1 MSIPSL
7 TGIETAL
14 SGLEAEQAGLD
25 TTGNNIDNASTPGYS
40 EEVVNL
46 DPSTPETIPAEA
58 DDGDIFT
65 QLGTGVDVASITR
78 QTNQYLDAQYRA
90 QSTLLGYNTQNATEL
105 GDAQTAFA
113 EPTSSGL
120 SSQMSTFWS
129 DWNTL
134 AGNPSSLSA
143 QQTLVDDATTMTQS
157 FKNLYSQLSTLQSQ
171 ASSEFSSLTG
181 TGGQLEQD
189 ANQIATLNGDIAQQI
204 AAGQSPN
211 ELEDERDSAI
221 NDLSSLGNVSVTN
234 ESNGTVTVNFGDAA
248 SPLVS
253 GSTVT
258 WPQTITS
265 ATGGQ
270 LGALLAT
277 SSATGQVGTF
287 MSSLNTVANDLASS
301 VNTLSTKTPFFS
313 GTSASTIAVAVTPGN
328 VQTSSTGTSGGNDVA
343 QAIAALQG
351 GTSDQAYAA
360 LVSQVGSAVDGAQ
373 DSQTNSQSMVSA
385 VQNQVESVSGV
396 SLDQEMTNLISF
408 QRGYQASAQTL
419 NTLNSV
425 LNTLI
430 STVGSAGM

>member
-1 MSIPSL
+1 
-7 TGIETAL
+7 
-14 SGLEAEQAGLD
+14 
-25 TTGNNIDNASTPGYS
+25 
-40 EEVVNL
+40 
-46 DPSTPETIPAEA
+46 
-58 DDGDIFT
+58 
-65 QLGTGVDVASITR
+65 
-78 QTNQYLDAQYRA
+78 
-90 QSTLLGYNTQNATEL
+90 
-105 GDAQTAFA
+105 
-113 EPTSSGL
+113 
-120 SSQMSTFWS
+120 
-129 DWNTL
+129 
-134 AGNPSSLSA
+134 
-143 QQTLVDDATTMTQS
+143 MTQS

-313 GTSASTIAVAVTPGN
+313 GASASTIAVAVTPGN